1 MSTSEAKPT
10 PAPGAGMARPGR
22 IKIGELA
29 RKTGKTPRA
38 LHLYEEMGL
47 LVPSARTEGGF
58 RLYGPDE
65 VARVYWIT
73 KLQDIG
79 FSLPQIQSLLA
90 TVAASHTAPEAMNS
104 VRELFRGK
112 LDDTRAQV
120 ARLLQLERD
129 LSESLAYL
137 EGCRLCQEPAK
148 PDACNTCISERRSDG
163 PTPSLVV
170 GIHRNPGARPGN
182 GEGARAEGG
191 EPSAAE
197 AAATASRPEPAAPA
211 ARPVDGRP
219 DFTARPAERPASP
232 TDA

>member
-1 MSTSEAKPT
+1 MSMTEAKGPD
-10 PAPGAGMARPGR
+10 GAARGSR

-47 LVPSARTEGGF
+47 LTPSARTEGGF

-79 FSLPQIQSLLA
+79 FSLPQIQGLLK
-90 TVAASHTAPEAMNS
+90 TVGISATAPEAMNS

-112 LDDTRAQV
+112 LDETRAQV

-137 EGCRLCQEPAK
+137 EGCRLCAEPAK
-148 PDACNTCISERRSDG
+148 PDACNACISERRSDE

-170 GIHRNPGARPGN
+170 GIHKNPAQRKP
-182 GEGARAEGG
+182 
-191 EPSAAE
+191 E
-197 AAATASRPEPAAPA
+197 AAPPAAPA
-211 ARPVDGRP
+211 
-219 DFTARPAERPASP
+219 PATSREEGVVP
-232 TDA
+232 

>member
-1 MSTSEAKPT
+1 MSNAEATGAKPSVT
-10 PAPGAGMARPGR
+10 RPSR
-22 IKIGELA
+22 MKIGELA

-47 LVPSARTEGGF
+47 LQPSARTEGGF

-79 FSLPQIQSLLA
+79 FSLPQIQGLLG
-90 TVAASHTAPEAMNS
+90 TVRRSETAPEAMNS

-112 LDDTRAQV
+112 LEETRAQV
-120 ARLLQLERD
+120 TRLLQLERD

-137 EGCRLCQEPAK
+137 EGCRVCQEPDK
-148 PDACNTCISERRSDG
+148 PEACTACISERRNDE

-170 GIHRNPGARPGN
+170 GIHRNPAARKPDGAAVP
-182 GEGARAEGG
+182 
-191 EPSAAE
+191 
-197 AAATASRPEPAAPA
+197 AAAAS
-211 ARPVDGRP
+211 
-219 DFTARPAERPASP
+219 ASP
-232 TDA
+232 REEGITP

>member
-1 MSTSEAKPT
+1 MSNPDAKAQDP
-10 PAPGAGMARPGR
+10 MLKNNGR

-47 LVPSARTEGGF
+47 LNPSARTEGGF

-79 FSLPQIQSLLA
+79 FSLPQIQGLLRN
-90 TVAASHTAPEAMNS
+90 VAHSGTAPEAMNS

-112 LDDTRAQV
+112 LEETRAQV
-120 ARLLQLERD
+120 TRLLQLERD

-148 PDACNTCISERRSDG
+148 PDACNTCISERRTDD
-163 PTPSLVV
+163 TAPSLVV
-170 GIHRNPGARPGN
+170 GIHRNP
-182 GEGARAEGG
+182 
-191 EPSAAE
+191 
-197 AAATASRPEPAAPA
+197 AAPRKPDNTPANAPNGHA
-211 ARPVDGRP
+211 AGGD
-219 DFTARPAERPASP
+219 AREEG
-232 TDA
+232 TLQ

>member
-1 MSTSEAKPT
+1 MNNPQAK
-10 PAPGAGMARPGR
+10 AQDAMLKNNGR

-47 LVPSARTEGGF
+47 LNPSARTEGGF

-79 FSLPQIQSLLA
+79 FSLPQIQGLLR
-90 TVAASHTAPEAMNS
+90 TVARSETAPEAMNS

-112 LDDTRAQV
+112 LEETRAQV
-120 ARLLQLERD
+120 TRLLQLERD

-137 EGCRLCQEPAK
+137 EGCRLCQEPAT
-148 PDACNTCISERRSDG
+148 PDACNTCISERRTDD
-163 PTPSLVV
+163 TAPSLVV
-170 GIHRNPGARPGN
+170 GIHRNPAAAPRKPEHTSPPGAAASPQHGAGGARE
-182 GEGARAEGG
+182 EG
-191 EPSAAE
+191 
-197 AAATASRPEPAAPA
+197 TLQ
-211 ARPVDGRP
+211 
-219 DFTARPAERPASP
+219 
-232 TDA
+232 

>member
-1 MSTSEAKPT
+1 MSTSEGKTAP
-10 PAPGAGMARPGR
+10 PPVPGAAKAGR

-47 LVPSARTEGGF
+47 LQPSGRTGGGF

-79 FSLPQIQSLLA
+79 FSLPQIQNLLQ
-90 TVAASHTAPEAMNS
+90 TVAASQTAPEAMNS
-104 VRELFRGK
+104 VRELFRSK

-137 EGCRLCQEPAK
+137 EGCRVCQEPAK
-148 PDACNTCISERRSDG
+148 PDACNACITERRSDEL
-163 PTPSLVV
+163 TPSLVV
-170 GIHRNPGARPGN
+170 GIHRSNPGRRTDAGDARPG
-182 GEGARAEGG
+182 GDGRAGG
-191 EPSAAE
+191 DLTGLVGDPS
-197 AAATASRPEPAAPA
+197 TASDP
-211 ARPVDGRP
+211 
-219 DFTARPAERPASP
+219 S
-232 TDA
+232 